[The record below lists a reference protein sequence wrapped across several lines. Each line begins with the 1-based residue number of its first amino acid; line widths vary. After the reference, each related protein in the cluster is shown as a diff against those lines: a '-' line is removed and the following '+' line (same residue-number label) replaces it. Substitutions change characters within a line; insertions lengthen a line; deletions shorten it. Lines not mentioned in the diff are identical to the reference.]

1 MSYLDLHTRNGTC
14 IDTRLRL
21 TFAPDKIEKN
31 ASIKTSGRFIHIF
44 STTQKLKFSSYAREL
59 YEKRKNG
66 SEPNGTERVPSGPDL
81 SYGCRSSL
89 LFIFAHKMNRR
100 ENQPSVL
107 FSFAH
112 RTQKKPNTLW
122 PFARTTCLAD
132 KTNHPVE
139 SLSLNRSQCGS
150 CSTKYDTSA
159 GTKCPNLRFLSY

>member
-1 MSYLDLHTRNGTC
+1 MSYLDLHTRNGTS

-44 STTQKLKFSSYAREL
+44 RTTQKLKFSSYAREL

-66 SEPNGTERVPSGPDL
+66 SEPNGTKRVPSGPDL

-100 ENQPSVL
+100 ENQPRAQVFYFVL
-107 FSFAH
+107 HTGH
-112 RTQKKPNTLW
+112 RKNQTHFGPSIGTI
-122 PFARTTCLAD
+122 CLAD

-139 SLSLNRSQCGS
+139 RLSLNRSQCGS

-159 GTKCPNLRFLSY
+159 GT

>member
-1 MSYLDLHTRNGTC
+1 MSYLDLHTRNGTS

-44 STTQKLKFSSYAREL
+44 CTTQKLKFSSYAREL

-100 ENQPSVL
+100 ENQPGVFYLVL
-107 FSFAH
+107 HTGH
-112 RTQKKPNTLW
+112 RKNQTHFGP
-122 PFARTTCLAD
+122 
-132 KTNHPVE
+132 
-139 SLSLNRSQCGS
+139 SLGQLV
-150 CSTKYDTSA
+150 
-159 GTKCPNLRFLSY
+159 

>member
-1 MSYLDLHTRNGTC
+1 MHK
-14 IDTRLRL
+14 IDKM
-21 TFAPDKIEKN
+21 DKIEKN

-44 STTQKLKFSSYAREL
+44 CTTQKLKFSSYAREL

-66 SEPNGTERVPSGPDL
+66 SEPNGTKRVPSGPDL

-100 ENQPSVL
+100 ENQPRAQVFYFVL
-107 FSFAH
+107 HTGH
-112 RTQKKPNTLW
+112 RKNQTHFGPSIGTI
-122 PFARTTCLAD
+122 CLAD

-139 SLSLNRSQCGS
+139 RLSLNRSQCGS

-159 GTKCPNLRFLSY
+159 GT